1 MNSTAATTNARAG
14 DGGALLVRS
23 LRLDALA
30 SGAMGV
36 LLAAGGWVLDGPLSA
51 PAAFLVPLGVF
62 LVGYAS
68 LLWLIAGDGGR
79 SRALG
84 GLVVAGNIAWVVATA
99 VTLLA
104 DWLTLTGL
112 GTVLAILQAAAVVV
126 FVELQWIGLRRAR

>member
-1 MNSTAATTNARAG
+1 MKRATVFALVALAVVLSTNARAR

-36 LLAAGGWVLDGPLSA
+36 LLAAGGWLLDGPLGA

-62 LVGYAS
+62 LVAYAA
-68 LLWLIAGDGGR
+68 LLWAIARDAF
-79 SRALG
+79 AL
-84 GLVVAGNIAWVVATA
+84 V
-99 VTLLA
+99 
-104 DWLTLTGL
+104 
-112 GTVLAILQAAAVVV
+112 QAAAVVV

>member
-1 MNSTAATTNARAG
+1 MNATAATTNARAG

-36 LLAAGGWVLDGPLSA
+36 LLAAGGWLLDGPLSA

-62 LVGYAS
+62 LLAYAS
-68 LLWLIAGDGGR
+68 LLWVIARDARSARAIGGF
-79 SRALG
+79 
-84 GLVVAGNIAWVVATA
+84 VVAGNIVWVVATI

-104 DWLTLTGL
+104 DWLTLSGL
-112 GTVLAILQAAAVVV
+112 GIAFALLQAAAVVV

>member
-1 MNSTAATTNARAG
+1 MNATAATTNARAG

-36 LLAAGGWVLDGPLSA
+36 LLAAGGWLLDGPLSA

-62 LVGYAS
+62 LLAYAS
-68 LLWLIAGDGGR
+68 LLWVIARDARSARAFGGF
-79 SRALG
+79 
-84 GLVVAGNIAWVVATA
+84 VVAGNIVWVVATI

-104 DWLTLTGL
+104 DWLTLSGL
-112 GTVLAILQAAAVVV
+112 GIAFALLQAAAVVV

>member
-1 MNSTAATTNARAG
+1 MNATAATTNARAG

-30 SGAMGV
+30 SGAMGA
-36 LLAAGGWVLDGPLSA
+36 LLAAGGWLLEGPPGA

-62 LVGYAS
+62 LVAYAS
-68 LLWLIAGDGGR
+68 LLWAIARDAR
-79 SRALG
+79 RARALG
-84 GLVVAGNIAWVVATA
+84 GLVVAGNIVWVVATI

-104 DWLTLTGL
+104 DWLTLSGL
-112 GTVLAILQAAAVVV
+112 GIAFALLQAAAVVV